1 MTTLQ
6 GREDALKLNRS
17 YSQHNKSC
25 VIVRNDSNIEN
36 KISELKLKSMY
47 KSNHPEYGKGFR
59 IMDSELERY
68 GWSKLLKKLESY

>member
-1 MTTLQ
+1 MVFGAILGAKMVPKWVQ
-6 GREDALKLNRS
+6 
-17 YSQHNKSC
+17 
-25 VIVRNDSNIEN
+25 NDSNIEN

-59 IMDSELERY
+59 IMDSELERH